1 MLVTGIVGASMLTL
15 RYDPASRS
23 GIVRLREGASVR
35 TRRLSSQAV
44 AEYNRRGEIVT
55 IAISDLDP
63 TAAEFLRTADEETL
77 MRVIA
82 AQAPGKAGRPPSA
95 QPAAK
100 PRPKPGGAK
109 PSSNGEGGPR
119 PPRRGR
125 RRPPGR

>member
-1 MLVTGIVGASMLTL
+1 MLTL

-23 GIVRLREGASVR
+23 GIVRLREGKSVR

-55 IAISDLDP
+55 IAISDLDA

-82 AQAPGKAGRPPSA
+82 AQAPGKAGRPR
-95 QPAAK
+95 PASGG
-100 PRPKPGGAK
+100 PPPPKPKRGQGGGGQQR
-109 PSSNGEGGPR
+109 PRGGPR
-119 PPRRGR
+119 R
-125 RRPPGR
+125 